1 MPVPTVADVDGMTPN
16 GALTDEIVREGAGR
30 MLAAALEG
38 GVSIYLAQLAG
49 QRDEAGRRLVVRNGY
64 QGAVNAP
71 RLVAL
76 VRAGA
81 RFERG
86 VPAGRDTAVGA
97 WTTSTP
103 LWPSPTVWG
112 MPPTRSRCATS
123 RPGTP
128 PGAPR
133 ATAVP
138 SAPPTSRSSSPYAP
152 RSCANAPATPSRAKS
167 SV

>member
-1 MPVPTVADVDGMTPN
+1 MPTVADVDGMTPN

-97 WTTSTP
+97 
-103 LWPSPTVWG
+103 
-112 MPPTRSRCATS
+112 
-123 RPGTP
+123 
-128 PGAPR
+128 
-133 ATAVP
+133 
-138 SAPPTSRSSSPYAP
+138 
-152 RSCANAPATPSRAKS
+152 
-167 SV
+167 